1 MNPEIKAKV
10 NEILKTRGI
19 REVSMDEMDKVSGGW
34 GSENNPLEINING
47 AQVDEA
53 TFNNMVLEVMNSFGY
68 DVALEVAQD
77 LTNYPF
83 VREGMHTSR
92 KSAKGNMEQVLKDFW
107 YSVEIGNYM
116 GH

>member
-10 NEILKTRGI
+10 NEILKARGI

-34 GSENNPLEINING
+34 GSENNPHEINING

-53 TFNNMVLEVMNSFGY
+53 TFNNMVLDVMNSFGY
-68 DVALEVAQD
+68 DVALEVAQS

-83 VREGMHTSR
+83 VAEGRHTSR
-92 KSAKGNMEQVLKDFW
+92 KSAQGNMEQVLKDFW
-107 YSVEIGNYM
+107 YTVEIGNFM